1 MENNELTPCQRLG
14 YKVGDKFLVSYGS
27 APTANKGDIVAL
39 VEDDGTDTP
48 FFTGSTLSHYRGHSV
63 SLWLNW
69 LQPIKAPDNNLVEEF
84 HKAFGHPVETAPT
97 LGTVELRILRTK
109 LLIEEVLE
117 LATAFGLNVVCN
129 VIDGVQHVA
138 IEENKNLV
146 PNVVEIADGLGD
158 IRYVTDGANLCFGLP
173 AEEILAEIHRSNM
186 SKLGEDGK
194 PIYREDGKVLK
205 GPNYF
210 EPDIAKIIN
219 KYSE

>member
-14 YKVGDKFLVSYGS
+14 YKIGDKFLVTYGS
-27 APTANKGDIVAL
+27 TPTTNRGDVVTL
-39 VEDDGTDTP
+39 VEDDGSSTP
-48 FFTGSTLSHYRGHSV
+48 FFKGSTVPRYRDQYV
-63 SLWLNW
+63 AIYLNK
-69 LQPIKAPDNNLVEEF
+69 LQPLKAPYNLVEEF

-97 LGTVELRILRTK
+97 LGNVNLRILRTK
-109 LLIEEVLE
+109 LLVEEVLE

-146 PNVVEIADGLGD
+146 PNIVEIADGLGD

-210 EPDIAKIIN
+210 GPDIAKIIN

>member
-1 MENNELTPCQRLG
+1 MKNELTPCQRLG
-14 YKVGDKFLVSYGS
+14 YKVGDKFLVVSDN
-27 APTANKGDIVAL
+27 APTTNKGDIVTL
-39 VEDDGTDTP
+39 LEDDGTSSP
-48 FFTGSTLSHYRGHSV
+48 FFTGSTLSHYRGHLV
-63 SLWLNW
+63 SLWLDW
-69 LQPIKAPDNNLVEEF
+69 LEPIKAPDNLVEEF

-97 LGTVELRILRTK
+97 LGSVETRVLRTK
-109 LLIEEVLE
+109 LLVEEVLE
-117 LATAFGLNVVCN
+117 LAAAFGLNVVCN
-129 VIDGVQHVA
+129 VIDGVQHVV

-146 PNVVEIADGLGD
+146 PDIVEIADALGD

-210 EPDIAKIIN
+210 EPDIAKIID

>member
-1 MENNELTPCQRLG
+1 MENNKLTPCQRLG
-14 YKVGDKFLVSYGS
+14 YKVGDKFLVVSDN
-27 APTANKGDIVAL
+27 AATTNKGDIVTL
-39 VEDDGTDTP
+39 IEDDGTDSP
-48 FFTGSTLSHYRGHSV
+48 FFTGSTLSSYRGQIV

-69 LQPIKAPDNNLVEEF
+69 LQPIKAPDNLVEEF
-84 HKAFGHPVETAPT
+84 HKAFGHPVETVPT
-97 LGTVELRILRTK
+97 LGSVELRILRTK
-109 LLIEEVLE
+109 LLMEEVLE

-146 PNVVEIADGLGD
+146 PDIVEIADALGD

-194 PIYREDGKVLK
+194 PIYREDDKVLK
-205 GPNYF
+205 GQNYF

-219 KYSE
+219 KYS